1 MTSTPPENPPP
12 ASPDQP
18 SSSAPEASTVEHSAV
33 PPTGPGG
40 AYPGGPHPGGPYGSY
55 GQHPFAPVAREPRV
69 PWVNPERR
77 SHILGAGILAGLVLL
92 AAGFGIGYGV
102 APSGHGRHGDMRME
116 RGGYFPGRMLPG
128 PGGQFPGNGQRRLP
142 GAPAPTSPAVPA
154 TPTPTSTK

>member
-1 MTSTPPENPPP
+1 
-12 ASPDQP
+12 
-18 SSSAPEASTVEHSAV
+18 
-33 PPTGPGG
+33 
-40 AYPGGPHPGGPYGSY
+40 
-55 GQHPFAPVAREPRV
+55 
-69 PWVNPERR
+69 VNPERR

-128 PGGQFPGNGQRRLP
+128 GQFPGNGQRRLP
-142 GAPAPTSPAVPA
+142 GAPVPTSPAVPA